1 MTEKNSLLMQY
12 FEWYLPN
19 DGKHWQRLKDDV
31 DHLVEI
37 GVDNVWFPPVFKAT
51 STDDVGYG
59 IYDLWDLGEFDQKG
73 DIRTK
78 YGTKEEL
85 LDAIQSLKEKGIR
98 PIADLVLNHKA
109 GADEK
114 ERFEVLKM
122 DPNIRQKPLSD
133 PYEIEAWTHFHFPG
147 RAKKHNDF
155 EWHWYHFSG
164 IDYDAGNDET
174 GVYMIVGENKGWAD
188 NETVDDEF
196 GNYDYLM
203 FADIDFSHPEVV
215 EHIKEWVKWFIEET
229 GFEGFRLDAIKH
241 IDLNFV
247 RTLVGRLNEVLGE
260 EFYVFGE
267 YWKDD
272 YQSKVEY
279 LEETGYQFDLVDVA
293 LHMNFF
299 AASTSVDAY
308 DMSKIF
314 EGTLVK
320 ESPWEAVTFVD
331 NHDTQEGQSLQTK
344 VEEWFIPLA
353 YALILLRESGLPTLF
368 YGDYYGES
376 LGEKSEGYGK
386 LLDPLLT
393 LRKNHAY
400 GEEVDYF
407 DHPNTIGWTRLG
419 SKEHPDGIAVIM
431 TNGDE
436 GFKKMS
442 MGALNADSTFIDYL
456 GNHPDEVQL
465 DENGEADFPVKAGSV
480 SVWINKSLVE

>member
-1 MTEKNSLLMQY
+1 MQY

-19 DGKHWQRLKDDV
+19 DGKHWQRLIEDI
-31 DHLVEI
+31 DHLSEM
-37 GVDNVWFPPVFKAT
+37 GVDNIWLPPAFKAT
-51 STDDVGYG
+51 MTDDVGYG
-59 IYDLWDLGEFDQKG
+59 VYDIWDLGEFDQKG

-85 LDAIQSLKEKGIR
+85 LQAIEGLKKKGIR

-109 GADEK
+109 GADDKEK
-114 ERFEVLKM
+114 FTVLKM
-122 DPNIRQKPLSD
+122 DPNIRQKPLSE

-147 RAKKHNDF
+147 RNKKYNDF

-164 IDYDAGNDET
+164 IDYDAGNDES
-174 GVYMIVGENKGWAD
+174 GVFMILGDNKGWAD

-215 EHIKEWVKWFIEET
+215 EHIKVWAKWFIEET

-247 RTLVGRLNEVLGE
+247 GTLVGRLNEVLGE
-260 EFYVFGE
+260 DFYVFGE

-272 YQSKVEY
+272 YNSKIEY
-279 LEETGYQFDLVDVA
+279 LEETGYQFDLVDVG

-299 AASTSVDAY
+299 EASTSVDAY

-331 NHDTQEGQSLQTK
+331 NHDTQAGQSLETK
-344 VEEWFIPLA
+344 VENWFVPLA
-353 YALILLRESGLPTLF
+353 YALILLREEGLPTLF
-368 YGDYYGES
+368 YGDYYGEG
-376 LGEKSEGYGK
+376 LGERSEGKSE
-386 LLDPLLT
+386 LLDPLLE
-393 LRKNHAY
+393 LRKDHAY

-419 SKEHPDGIAVIM
+419 SEEHPDGIAVIM
-431 TNGDE
+431 TNGDD
-436 GFKKMS
+436 GFKEMS
-442 MGALNADSTFIDYL
+442 MGPLNANKIFVDYL
-456 GNHPDEVQL
+456 GNHSAELEL
-465 DENGEADFPVKAGSV
+465 DEKGRATFPVNAGSI
-480 SVWINKSLVE
+480 SVWVNKDTVK